1 MAWVFAAPEYVA
13 AAASDLASI
22 ASMLGTANSA
32 AAFPTSAVL
41 AAGGD
46 DVSAAIAAMFN
57 AHAQAYQALSAQA
70 AQFHQ
75 QFVQLMSGG
84 AAEYAS
90 AEAANATPMQP
101 GAVFSTDSN
110 VGPGGS
116 RLTGDGAS
124 GASGHSTGTSA
135 PAASDGHLGAAG
147 ASGLVS
153 GSGAAGAI
161 NGGALSAQAV
171 RSGGETAFFSEGG
184 SGGYGA
190 DGVGFGSEDPGSGYG
205 GSAVAAPTP
214 FLLNSLGSGA
224 PGASASASNNN
235 GSSAGAAAAP
245 IVPVE
250 AVAEYTPG
258 IGSLGGDEG
267 FLSGFGSSHADGGS
281 LYGSGTAEASFRG
294 DPGAAGAAGTH
305 TPAQP

>member
-32 AAFPTSAVL
+32 AAFPTSGVL

-75 QFVQLMSGG
+75 QFVELMSGG
-84 AAEYAS
+84 ASQYAS

-101 GAVFSTDSN
+101 GAAFSTDSN

-116 RLTGDGAS
+116 RLTGDGAP
-124 GASGHSTGTSA
+124 GASGQSSA
-135 PAASDGHLGAAG
+135 ASPAASDGHLGAAG

-161 NGGALSAQAV
+161 NGGALSAQSV
-171 RSGGETAFFSEGG
+171 GSGGETAIVSEGG
-184 SGGYGA
+184 SGGPGVDDA
-190 DGVGFGSEDPGSGYG
+190 VGFGGEDSSSFYG
-205 GSAVAAPTP
+205 GSGVAAPTP

-224 PGASASASNNN
+224 PGAGASSSNNN
-235 GSSAGAAAAP
+235 GSAATAGGAA
-245 IVPVE
+245 VPVE

-281 LYGSGTAEASFRG
+281 LYGSGAAEGASFRG
-294 DPGAAGAAGTH
+294 DPGAAGASGTPA
-305 TPAQP
+305 PAQP